1 MNRYRSSVQTEIEEI
16 FPPENTRLYTKYTK
30 RSLFDIL
37 LKGNEIVSA
46 FEVTC
51 QAGTSVSNL
60 RDIIY
65 EKNKNYFKEIHVDAN
80 KLYLWKVDI
89 PYNNPKLKTLESRSR
104 DINEENTT
112 IQELG
117 GTKLTPFENI
127 DDIFARN
134 VSKNIRII
142 VQPPAT
148 TVSSMRIIP
157 DEVKI
162 EIKNKVIKA
171 FPRVKTSSIEQ
182 LIDALALIWDVEVV
196 DSDSPGQQNDP
207 YVELKKE
214 PSFFKVNFPRGIT
227 LETSKTIDLCLPSYS
242 KSGMNYHNLFYDD
255 PQFIKIVSLVQKK
268 IKEDPGDIIVLA
280 GVSGGGKTSTAFG
293 IAIENWSIYID
304 FSPNSGCYK
313 GSQLQPELQKIR
325 GIKPQFERVD
335 QQNEVF
341 NILDMAIVS
350 RGLLLVKML
359 TEGKISTPKDWL
371 FVQLQMNDSEI
382 RNILGF
388 EKYNTLSITTLI
400 TKINDFLGINRL
412 VLIFDE
418 AQVLCKPEY
427 GKYEGSTRGK
437 KWNLLQGY
445 LAHLNQH
452 PVTCL
457 LAGTY
462 MHMASGLSLV
472 TSVGKDPKRKAHIV
486 LQLPFLSHDD
496 VLRNLDAVI
505 DLTHVTPNTRN
516 LLGYVLQGRPR
527 NCALFVRL
535 LTSKNRSIGI
545 TKNQVLKELVPFW
558 YNRICS
564 DMAKY
569 LETACEYFGVN
580 RVDPEKAI
588 MDILRLRVFYNQNYK
603 EAIKL
608 LQHSIIPC
616 KSPECIVLGSKD
628 EDSEI
633 KPSLESYFGFDDED
647 SVTIEINPS
656 LESYLINSI
665 VLYLKKTQR
674 SLIGVFVD
682 NIITLNN
689 ISSIGNEF
697 DAVFITAIIHKF
709 GLNVREELNKWK
721 NGQQFDLPSWI
732 TPTMKFVTT
741 SNLSGN
747 VPIVKYVNDKS
758 YSSYAIQPDI
768 YSGSDVVIYLAD
780 KNHNMVLLSASCT
793 VSKEFSYKEPKR
805 LQIRLSSNL
814 NYDLNYAE
822 NTKNYQI
829 SKVSKRA
836 EYHEKIKTST
846 ENRKHIYVSV
856 ELPYRKGER
865 SELFRLNEYDDL
877 VIIVDD
883 RNMEHVFGPDINRL
897 MERISKS
904 EESRRFDE
912 FSVQIIF

>member
-196 DSDSPGQQNDP
+196 DN
-207 YVELKKE
+207 
-214 PSFFKVNFPRGIT
+214 
-227 LETSKTIDLCLPSYS
+227 
-242 KSGMNYHNLFYDD
+242 
-255 PQFIKIVSLVQKK
+255 
-268 IKEDPGDIIVLA
+268 
-280 GVSGGGKTSTAFG
+280 
-293 IAIENWSIYID
+293 
-304 FSPNSGCYK
+304 
-313 GSQLQPELQKIR
+313 
-325 GIKPQFERVD
+325 
-335 QQNEVF
+335 
-341 NILDMAIVS
+341 
-350 RGLLLVKML
+350 
-359 TEGKISTPKDWL
+359 
-371 FVQLQMNDSEI
+371 
-382 RNILGF
+382 
-388 EKYNTLSITTLI
+388 
-400 TKINDFLGINRL
+400 
-412 VLIFDE
+412 
-418 AQVLCKPEY
+418 
-427 GKYEGSTRGK
+427 
-437 KWNLLQGY
+437 
-445 LAHLNQH
+445 
-452 PVTCL
+452 
-457 LAGTY
+457 
-462 MHMASGLSLV
+462 
-472 TSVGKDPKRKAHIV
+472 
-486 LQLPFLSHDD
+486 
-496 VLRNLDAVI
+496 
-505 DLTHVTPNTRN
+505 
-516 LLGYVLQGRPR
+516 
-527 NCALFVRL
+527 
-535 LTSKNRSIGI
+535 
-545 TKNQVLKELVPFW
+545 
-558 YNRICS
+558 
-564 DMAKY
+564 
-569 LETACEYFGVN
+569 
-580 RVDPEKAI
+580 
-588 MDILRLRVFYNQNYK
+588 
-603 EAIKL
+603 
-608 LQHSIIPC
+608 
-616 KSPECIVLGSKD
+616 
-628 EDSEI
+628 
-633 KPSLESYFGFDDED
+633 

-793 VSKEFSYKEPKR
+793 VSSKEFSYKEPKR
-805 LQIRLSSNL
+805 LQIRLSS
-814 NYDLNYAE
+814 
-822 NTKNYQI
+822 K
-829 SKVSKRA
+829 
-836 EYHEKIKTST
+836 
-846 ENRKHIYVSV
+846 NRKHIYVSV